1 MSKIGLHNYEAWF
14 LDYSE
19 GNLTKNQMKE
29 LEMFLVQHPNLKQ
42 ELMDFEVVLLQ
53 DSEEVGVGELFK
65 NALVREET
73 TGLTKTDYLIISE
86 VENEISPKNKAEL
99 SALVKSNPTL
109 LNDLALY
116 HKTKLPVDEALVFPN
131 KGALVQKER
140 KVIAWWTYVSTAAA
154 AAVLAFVFWNTNLT
168 DELYAPRGVA
178 WEYNQELKEERLQS
192 GIVSKERKEER
203 ETIENNIPSVVN
215 NQLAQVSTNT
225 PQENIN
231 ETVNKSTP
239 STQVPIEEEGLAE
252 QTENNSTQ
260 EKVEEEVLSIIEKN
274 NDDALAEMKPIE
286 TNNDFVPIGEFA
298 KGKLKKD
305 LLQGK
310 TFTETVLEEIA
321 DISNDKI
328 TLEVNEKKEGLF
340 ESFAL
345 SIGKISISRNR

>member
-1 MSKIGLHNYEAWF
+1 M
-14 LDYSE
+14 
-19 GNLTKNQMKE
+19 
-29 LEMFLVQHPNLKQ
+29 
-42 ELMDFEVVLLQ
+42 
-53 DSEEVGVGELFK
+53 
-65 NALVREET
+65 
-73 TGLTKTDYLIISE
+73 
-86 VENEISPKNKAEL
+86 
-99 SALVKSNPTL
+99 
-109 LNDLALY
+109 
-116 HKTKLPVDEALVFPN
+116 
-131 KGALVQKER
+131 
-140 KVIAWWTYVSTAAA
+140 
-154 AAVLAFVFWNTNLT
+154 
-168 DELYAPRGVA
+168 YAPRGVA

-239 STQVPIEEEGLAE
+239 NIQVPIEEEGLAE

-260 EKVEEEVLSIIEKN
+260 EKVEEEVLPIIEKN

>member
-19 GNLTKNQMKE
+19 GNLTENQMME
-29 LEMFLVQHPNLKQ
+29 LEVFLEQHPNLKQ
-42 ELMDFEVVLLQ
+42 ELTDFEVVLLQ
-53 DSEEVGVGELFK
+53 DSEDIAVGELFK

-73 TGLTKTDYLIISE
+73 TRLTKTDYLMISE
-86 VENEISPKNKAEL
+86 VENEISPENKAEL
-99 SALVKSNPTL
+99 SALVKSNPNL

-116 HKTKLPVDEALVFPN
+116 HKTRLPVDKAVLFPN

-140 KVIAWWTYVSTAAA
+140 KIIAWWTYASTVAA
-154 AAVLAFVFWNTNLT
+154 AAVIAFVIWNTNLT
-168 DELYAPRGVA
+168 DELYSPRGIA
-178 WEYNQELKEERLQS
+178 WEYTQELNEERLQS
-192 GIVSKERKEER
+192 GIVSKERTKEQ
-203 ETIENNIPSVVN
+203 ETIENNIPSAVN
-215 NQLAQVSTNT
+215 NQLAQVITKN
-225 PQENIN
+225 PQKSMN
-231 ETVNKSTP
+231 ETEIKSTP
-239 STQVPIEEEGLAE
+239 SIQEPIQEEGIAE
-252 QTENNSTQ
+252 QTENNPTQ
-260 EKVEEEVLSIIEKN
+260 EKVKEEVPLIEKN